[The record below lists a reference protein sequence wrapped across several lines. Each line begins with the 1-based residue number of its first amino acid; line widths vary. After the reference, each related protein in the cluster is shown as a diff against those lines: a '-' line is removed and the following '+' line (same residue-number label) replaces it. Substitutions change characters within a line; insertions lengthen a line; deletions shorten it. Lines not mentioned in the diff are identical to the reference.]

1 MWPEAKG
8 KSKDNKP
15 DKPGKNRATK
25 AKIKAMSKEAAEQMV
40 KAAQEEQAALD
51 ALAAQ
56 ARAESEAELTLR
68 YESAKQ
74 DTNPD
79 LVRPDLIK
87 LPASAGEHSD
97 DKIASVWKSRMMGN
111 MRPAAQ
117 DPQVQTGPRQALE
130 NNERMRINAQHEVMI
145 NHVDK
150 MFDHFQNLAYDFN
163 QMNPAAELEL
173 TWIRPTVTRENI
185 SSWHQSAQYIS
196 VFTGRISTRFWTLVV
211 RGTFEGVLAYIIPA
225 DKLLAFTTQPSQYVC
240 AVEFVPYDTGHGL
253 VFGAEGQALSEP
265 QLALTYRALL
275 EALITVAQENVLTG
289 RLNLHALGVFDGGV
303 PNQPLGQAELQT
315 TASNNADIDYSAKYK
330 QHMADSQTLS
340 TNSFQGASNSG
351 EFFQDG
357 DQYKSANS
365 YPPEFSIN
373 NIQNQSQ
380 SGSFQGPGA
389 PSPLPGS
396 SSQLPGSPAASNFQS
411 QSGQFR
417 SQSQSGS
424 FGTTPDAGQ
433 SDDDW
438 KPVAQ
443 PGRGFG
449 QSLAAMAD
457 GTATSSSNASVGGAP
472 NAAREPVKGGFS
484 AEALFQNVQNSMP
497 LQMPQ
502 SIAQAISQTVSQ
514 GNPQVQPGQQPQSIA
529 QAISQTISQSNP
541 QVPQGQQPPAPPA
554 KDVPWNFMPTK
565 VDPARSAL
573 GTSASHPVVP
583 ASQASNS
590 ANSDAT
596 ARSTIPNLPPL
607 PPLPSSAQMPQPEPP
622 SVVPP
627 VSPLELLGQV
637 DIMSAPNK
645 FGYTRPAPPPP
656 LPPRQDNN
664 ANFSG
669 ASASASSA
677 PGQNDTAPKMVADS
691 SSQPDLANQVETN
704 EFAMPDSLQVTNMAY
719 LIANEPVSPVLDQ
732 PAMSVPES
740 FPTAPV
746 AFDAPQDEP
755 AAAAQS
761 TYEGQLIETQSS
773 ETQSADTQ
781 LADNRAALEQL
792 ADTADLVTSDSLPA
806 PSEVTALTSIEADLP
821 APLGDS
827 DSTGGDIGAPA
838 PDQSTAFSFRQKL
851 DQVLNYFDLEMEAVA
866 QRGSEAFAK
875 RDLKRAESM
884 IKLAEE
890 IGDLKEALTKFK
902 EHHQD
907 DLS

>member
-40 KAAQEEQAALD
+40 KAAQDEQAALD

-56 ARAESEAELTLR
+56 ARAESEAELSLK
-68 YESAKQ
+68 YEASKQ

-79 LVRPDLIK
+79 LGRPDLIK
-87 LPASAGEHSD
+87 LPASAGERND

-111 MRPAAQ
+111 LRPAAQ
-117 DPQVQTGPRQALE
+117 DPQIQTGPRQALE
-130 NNERMRINAQHEVMI
+130 NSERMRINAQHEVMI

-163 QMNPAAELEL
+163 QMNPAPELEL

-211 RGTFEGVLAYIIPA
+211 RGTFEGILAYIIPA
-225 DKLLAFTTQPSQYVC
+225 DKLLAFTTQPTQYVC

-253 VFGAEGQALSEP
+253 VFGAEGQAMSEG

-275 EALITVAQENVLTG
+275 EELITVAQENVLTG

-303 PNQPLGQAELQT
+303 PSQAPLGQAEVQAA
-315 TASNNADIDYSAKYK
+315 ASNNADIDYSAKYK

-340 TNSFQGASNSG
+340 TNSFQSTSNSG

-357 DQYKSANS
+357 DQYKSSNS
-365 YPPEFSIN
+365 YPPEFSVN

-380 SGSFQGPGA
+380 SGSFQGPSTSGPLPVSPA
-389 PSPLPGS
+389 PS
-396 SSQLPGSPAASNFQS
+396 NYQS

-417 SQSQSGS
+417 TPSQSGS
-424 FGTTPDAGQ
+424 FGTAPASSQ

-457 GTATSSSNASVGGAP
+457 GTATSSSNASVGGTP
-472 NAAREPVKGGFS
+472 NVAREPAKGGFS

-497 LQMPQ
+497 PQMPQ
-502 SIAQAISQTVSQ
+502 SIAQAISQTISQ
-514 GNPQVQPGQQPQSIA
+514 GNPQVQSGQPPQSIA

-541 QVPQGQQPPAPPA
+541 SVPQGQQPPAPPA

-583 ASQASNS
+583 ASQASNA
-590 ANSDAT
+590 ANSGAP

-607 PPLPSSAQMPQPEPP
+607 PPLPSSAQLPQAEPP
-622 SVVPP
+622 AVVPP

-656 LPPRQDNN
+656 LPPRQD
-664 ANFSG
+664 SG
-669 ASASASSA
+669 AVPAASNLAEGS
-677 PGQNDTAPKMVADS
+677 DTAPEIVAAAAD
-691 SSQPDLANQVETN
+691 QVEQAEVS
-704 EFAMPDSLQVTNMAY
+704 EFAMPDSLQVTNMAF

-732 PAMSVPES
+732 PAKSVPDS

-746 AFDAPQDEP
+746 TVDATQGEPVAAVPSNYDE
-755 AAAAQS
+755 QS
-761 TYEGQLIETQSS
+761 VNSQPTDVQSVDN
-773 ETQSADTQ
+773 QS
-781 LADNRAALEQL
+781 ALEQL
-792 ADTADLVTSDSLPA
+792 AVTADLVTSDSLPA
-806 PSEVTALTSIEADLP
+806 STEAAALTSIEVEMPAQAD
-821 APLGDS
+821 
-827 DSTGGDIGAPA
+827 DSTGGGIVAAA
-838 PDQSTAFSFRQKL
+838 PDESAVFSFKHKL
-851 DQVLNYFDLEMEAVA
+851 DQVLDYFDREMEAVA

-875 RDLKRAESM
+875 RDLKKAESM

-890 IGDLKEALTKFK
+890 IGELKEALTKFR
-902 EHHQD
+902 EQHQD
-907 DLS
+907 ELS

>member
-56 ARAESEAELTLR
+56 ARAESEAELSLK

-79 LVRPDLIK
+79 MVRPDLIK
-87 LPASAGEHSD
+87 LPASAGERND

-211 RGTFEGVLAYIIPA
+211 RGTFEGILAYIIPA
-225 DKLLAFTTQPSQYVC
+225 DKLLAFTTQPTQYVC

-253 VFGAEGQALSEP
+253 VFGAEGQALTEG

-303 PNQPLGQAELQT
+303 PSQAPLGQVEVQAA
-315 TASNNADIDYSAKYK
+315 ASSNADIDYSAKYK

-340 TNSFQGASNSG
+340 TNSFQSTSNSG

-357 DQYKSANS
+357 DQYKSSNS
-365 YPPEFSIN
+365 YPPEFSVN

-380 SGSFQGPGA
+380 SGSFQGPAA
-389 PSPLPGS
+389 PLPLPGAS
-396 SSQLPGSPAASNFQS
+396 APLPVSPAPSNYQS
-411 QSGQFR
+411 QSGQFGT
-417 SQSQSGS
+417 QSQSGS
-424 FGTTPDAGQ
+424 FGTTPAASQ

-472 NAAREPVKGGFS
+472 NAAREPAKGGFS
-484 AEALFQNVQNSMP
+484 ADALFQNVQNSMP
-497 LQMPQ
+497 PQM
-502 SIAQAISQTVSQ
+502 
-514 GNPQVQPGQQPQSIA
+514 PQSIA
-529 QAISQTISQSNP
+529 QAISQTISQGNPQVQSGQQPQSIAQAISQNISQGNP

-590 ANSDAT
+590 ANSGAT

-637 DIMSAPNK
+637 DIMSSPNK

-656 LPPRQDNN
+656 LPPRQD
-664 ANFSG
+664 
-669 ASASASSA
+669 SSA
-677 PGQNDTAPKMVADS
+677 VSNVGNLAESSDTAQNDTAPEIVSAS
-691 SSQPDLANQVETN
+691 SNQPEQAEQAEVS
-704 EFAMPDSLQVTNMAY
+704 EFAMPDSLQVTNMAF

-732 PAMSVPES
+732 PASAVPDS
-740 FPTAPV
+740 FPTAPMSGDVTHGDATQGDFTQGDPV
-746 AFDAPQDEP
+746 AAVP
-755 AAAAQS
+755 S
-761 TYEGQLIETQSS
+761 TYDGQSIDTQS
-773 ETQSADTQ
+773 
-781 LADNRAALEQL
+781 ALEQL
-792 ADTADLVTSDSLPA
+792 AVTADLVTSDSLPA
-806 PSEVTALTSIEADLP
+806 SSEAAALTSIEADLP
-821 APLGDS
+821 AQIN
-827 DSTGGDIGAPA
+827 DSTASELAAPA
-838 PDQSTAFSFRQKL
+838 PDESAVFSFRHKL
-851 DQVLNYFDLEMEAVA
+851 DQVLDYFDREMEAVA

-875 RDLKRAESM
+875 RDLKKAESM

-890 IGDLKEALTKFK
+890 IGELKEALTKFK
-902 EHHQD
+902 EQHQD
-907 DLS
+907 ELS